1 MRISGSGHISAG
13 DYEEKI
19 GVSGSAKLD
28 GKVRCQA
35 FHCSGSAAATTD
47 LECRED
53 VAVSGSMSVNGILMA
68 QKIHVSGSLSVG
80 QECQAKEEIRVSG
93 SLKCKGN
100 VKSTAITIAG
110 GIRCESGIEG
120 EKVKISGN
128 VQCDGLLNA
137 EDIEIASERGTCSI
151 GSIGGSNIKM
161 YCKNAKSSVARM
173 PLLEKLVGGSCR
185 LEVKQSIEGD
195 VVALENVITPL
206 VVGRV
211 VAIGI
216 GCQIDLVQYSEEIEI
231 HPEAKVKRY
240 ERV

>member
-19 GVSGSAKLD
+19 GVTGSAKLD
-28 GKVRCQA
+28 GKIRCQA
-35 FHCSGSAAATTD
+35 FHCAGSASGKAE
-47 LECRED
+47 LECKEE
-53 VAVSGSMSVNGILMA
+53 VKVSGAMSVDGRLIA
-68 QKIHVSGSLSVG
+68 QKIHISGSLSVSE
-80 QECQAKEEIRVSG
+80 ECQAKEEIKISG

-100 VKSTAITIAG
+100 VKGTEITVAG
-110 GIRCESGIEG
+110 GIRCEGGMEA
-120 EKVKISGN
+120 EKVKIVGN
-128 VQCDGLLNA
+128 IHCDGLLNA
-137 EDIEIASERGTCSI
+137 EEIEIASERGSCNI

-161 YCKNAKSSVARM
+161 YCKNSRSSIVRL
-173 PLLEKLVGGSCR
+173 PLLDKLVGGSGR

-211 VAIGI
+211 VAIGT

-231 HPEAKVKRY
+231 HPEAKVKHY
-240 ERV
+240 EKV